1 MVRLM
6 KNGDIDAVLNIWKA
20 ENIRAHS
27 FIPKEYWERS
37 FDFVK
42 GALPKAEVYV
52 YEENGRISGFI
63 GLDGSYIEGIFVDSE
78 YHGKGIGT
86 ALLNK
91 AKEIKGALILSVYRK
106 NANAVRFYENRGF
119 VIANEGI
126 DEVTGETEFEMVLK

>member
-6 KNGDIDAVLNIWKA
+6 KNDDIDAVLNIWKS

-78 YHGKGIGT
+78 NHGKGIGT
-86 ALLNK
+86 ALLNR
-91 AKEIKGALILSVYRK
+91 AKEIRGALILSVYRK

-119 VIANEGI
+119 FIVNEGI